1 MSARTAGWSGF
12 VARRFATVDSR
23 GRSAATSLLAT
34 LGIAFG
40 VMALIVILSVMNG
53 FQMGYIESILEVSS
67 SHVQVDGTAEELR
80 DVARMEGVR
89 SLSVYSEAQT
99 LMRGKYDR
107 QQGVLVRF
115 VEPDIT
121 ETDAGFAKSAEV
133 VDGAFD
139 ISANGTAVLG
149 YYLAQLLGV
158 GVGDTVSVLAVSGD
172 SSTDIFPE
180 DADLTVTGLVRT
192 GYYAIDSTFA
202 FVSRASALLASGA
215 GSSGA
220 GTSGGQNVA
229 HGGGTLHAG
238 VKLVDLERD
247 RQFIER
253 LAALHPDVTAV
264 SWRTYNRSFFGALQV
279 EKNLLLLL
287 VVLIF
292 AVVTVNIYNS
302 MRKSVYERRE
312 EISVLTALGAR
323 PAQVQG
329 IFVAGGLGIGSAGG
343 ALGLLSGLF
352 LTVRINSVFSVA
364 EAVVNALNRFAA
376 ALAGVPEGQ
385 EFALFSPEY
394 FYMNEIPVRMR
405 FPEILFVFLF
415 GVVSAG
421 CAAWMASNAIVKLKP
436 AEVLRYE

>member
-1 MSARTAGWSGF
+1 MSARMARWTGF

-23 GRSAATSLLAT
+23 GRSAATSILAT

-67 SHVQVDGTAEELR
+67 SHVQVDGTEAQLR
-80 DVARMEGVR
+80 DIAGMDGVR

-99 LMRGKYDR
+99 LMRGNYDR

-115 VEPDIT
+115 VEPDIR

-133 VDGAFD
+133 VEGEFD
-139 ISANGTAVLG
+139 ISSRGTVVLG
-149 YYLAQLLGV
+149 YYLAQLLGL
-158 GVGDTVSVLAVSGD
+158 GVGDAVSILAVSGD

-180 DADLTVTGLVRT
+180 NADLVVTGLVRT

-202 FVSRASALLASGA
+202 FVSR
-215 GSSGA
+215 
-220 GTSGGQNVA
+220 TSGFLSAGEPAQNDQVA
-229 HGGGTLHAG
+229 TLHAG
-238 VKLVDLERD
+238 IKLDNLERD

-253 LAALHPDVTAV
+253 LSVLYPDVKAV

-279 EKNLLLLL
+279 EKNVLLLL

-329 IFVAGGLGIGSAGG
+329 IFIAGGLGIGVSGG
-343 ALGLLSGLF
+343 VLGLLSGMF
-352 LTVRINSVFSVA
+352 LTVRINSVFSLA
-364 EAVVNALNRFAA
+364 EITVNFLNRFASA
-376 ALAGVPEGQ
+376 VLGVPAGQ
-385 EFALFSPEY
+385 EFTLFSPEY
-394 FYMNEIPVRMR
+394 FYMNEIPVRMM
-405 FPEILFVFLF
+405 FPEVLFVFLF

-421 CAAWMASNAIVKLKP
+421 CAAWMASHAIVKLKP